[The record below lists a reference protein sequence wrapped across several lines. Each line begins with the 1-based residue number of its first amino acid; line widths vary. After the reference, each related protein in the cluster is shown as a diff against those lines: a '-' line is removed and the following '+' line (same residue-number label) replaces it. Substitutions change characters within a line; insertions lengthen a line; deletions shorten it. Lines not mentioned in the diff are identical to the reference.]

1 MEGGHGEGQR
11 KDFGIKII
19 IEEIPH
25 QVRDD
30 ATGDDIMKRFISI
43 LTLIMAFLP
52 ESKANIP
59 AETIMAQPA
68 VNEVKSDQASDR
80 TISGTVKEAGT
91 DEPIIGAILKLGEDY
106 LWTTSDIDGNFRF
119 ENVQKGDYTLE
130 TSCLGYVS
138 ATTEV
143 KAGARNIVIILS
155 QNTLAL
161 DEVVVTAQKAKD
173 GLSSSHNLGRDALNH
188 LQISNM
194 TDIAA
199 LLPGGKTSNP
209 DLTNANTFS
218 LREGGSTTG
227 NAAFGTAVEVDGV
240 RIGNNA
246 SFGEMGGV
254 DTRSVAVENIE
265 SIEVITGVP
274 SAEYGDL
281 NSGMVRI
288 NTRKGR
294 TPTNITFSVNPMT
307 YQASV
312 SKVIDLQKDNGVLNI
327 SAEWARA
334 IKKLISPYESYT
346 RTGITLGYSNNIA
359 KGLRLEAGFTG
370 NIGGMNS
377 KDDPDAFSGQYQK
390 ERDNVLRGNIA
401 LSWQLNKSWIT
412 NLKFD
417 ASVSFNDNLHHF
429 HKYESYAS
437 NQPSVHA
444 EQTGYF
450 LADRLPLTYF
460 SDQIIDSKELDA
472 AASLKYSWHKRWDDI
487 KSNLKAGVQWKANG
501 NTGEGE
507 YYQDPS
513 LAANGYR
520 PRPYS
525 QYPFMRNTSAYI
537 EEHLTIPIAQ
547 TKFEVTAGLRLENV
561 YIKNSLYKNK
571 TTLSPRFN
579 ARWEFNENIAV
590 RGGWGVTEKLPS
602 YFILYPKQEYRD
614 IQTFGFSH
622 GDKTSY
628 VYYTQPFTVTYNP
641 DLKWQRNRNS
651 EIGIDAE
658 FAGLKMNLTGFYNIT
673 KGPYNFLNVYEPY
686 SYNILQRPADF
697 TMPADP
703 QITVDEQTGMVY
715 IRGND
720 DEYWTP
726 MDVKVTDRT
735 FAKSTKQNNG
745 ADVKRAGVEL
755 VMEFP
760 EIRAIRTKF
769 RLDASYT
776 YTKYQNEQL
785 SAYYQN
791 GWSHTSLPD
800 RSYQYV
806 GIYANGG
813 SNNAVSNGKITNN
826 MDANVTAITH
836 IPQARIIITCRL
848 EMSLLRRSRN
858 LSEYDGKAY
867 AYTVSET
874 SNNPTGGDIYA
885 GNSYTAVRPV
895 SYMDLDGNIHPYT
908 DAEAADPAFAN
919 LILKSANAYTF
930 ALDGYGPYMSANLSI
945 TKEIGDHVSLSF
957 FANNF
962 TNSRPYVKSLAT
974 GVGAI
979 FTPAF
984 YYGLTCRLKF

>member
-1 MEGGHGEGQR
+1 
-11 KDFGIKII
+11 
-19 IEEIPH
+19 
-25 QVRDD
+25 
-30 ATGDDIMKRFISI
+30 MKKYLLYI
-43 LTLIMAFLP
+43 LTLMMAFMP
-52 ESKANIP
+52 EA
-59 AETIMAQPA
+59 AAQPSA
-68 VNEVKSDQASDR
+68 DV
-80 TISGTVKEAGT
+80 ISGIVKEHSTG
-91 DEPIIGAILKLGEDY
+91 EPIVGVIIRLGDDY
-106 LWTTSDIDGNFRF
+106 LWTTTDENGKFLL
-119 ENVQKGDYTLE
+119 ENVQKGDYPLE
-130 TSCLGYVS
+130 ASCLGFVTATVS
-138 ATTEV
+138 V
-143 KAGARNIVIILS
+143 KAGTENLTIILRENS
-155 QNTLAL
+155 LAI

-173 GLSSSHNLGRDALNH
+173 GLSSSQNLGRDALNH
-188 LQISNM
+188 LQLSSM

-209 DLTNANTFS
+209 DLTSASTFS

-240 RIGNNA
+240 RIGNTA
-246 SFGEMGGV
+246 SFSGMEGV

-281 NSGMVRI
+281 NSGMVKI

-294 TPTNITFSVNPMT
+294 TPVNITFSVNPRT
-307 YQASV
+307 YQASA
-312 SKVIDLQKDNGVLNI
+312 SKGIDLQNDNGVLNV

-359 KGLRLEAGFTG
+359 KGLRLETGFTG

-377 KDDPDAFSGQYQK
+377 KDDPDAFSGQYVK
-390 ERDNVLRGNIA
+390 ERDNVLRGNIS
-401 LSWQLNKSWIT
+401 LSWQLNKPWVT
-412 NLKFD
+412 NLKLD
-417 ASVSFNDNLHHF
+417 ASVNFNDNLHHF

-437 NQPSVHA
+437 NQPAVHA
-444 EQTGYF
+444 EKEGYF

-460 SDQIIDSKELDA
+460 SDQVTDSKELDI
-472 AASLKYSWHKRWDDI
+472 AASLKYNWHKRWDSV
-487 KSNLKAGVQWKANG
+487 KSSLKAGIQWKANG
-501 NTGEGE
+501 NIGEGE
-507 YYQDPS
+507 YYMDPS

-525 QYPFMRNTSAYI
+525 QYPFMHNISAYA
-537 EEHLTIPIAQ
+537 EEHLTLPIAG

-561 YIKNSLYKNK
+561 SIKNSLYENK

-579 ARWEFNENIAV
+579 ARWEFNDNLAI
-590 RGGWGVTEKLPS
+590 RGGWGITEKLPS

-628 VYYTQPFTVTYNP
+628 IYYTQPYTVTFNP
-641 DLKWQRNRNS
+641 ELRWQRNRNS
-651 EIGIDAE
+651 EIGLDAE
-658 FAGLKMNLTGFYNIT
+658 FRGFKINMTGFYNVT
-673 KGPYNFLNVYEPY
+673 RGPYNFMNIYEPY
-686 SYNILQRPADF
+686 SYDILRRPDGFVMPSDPNIK
-697 TMPADP
+697 
-703 QITVDEQTGMVY
+703 VDHQTGMAY
-715 IRGND
+715 IRGDEND
-720 DEYWTP
+720 YWTP
-726 MDVKVTDRT
+726 MEVKVTDRT
-735 FAKSTKQNNG
+735 FAKSSKQNNG
-745 ADVKRAGVEL
+745 ADVKRAGAEL

-760 EIRAIRTKF
+760 EIRAVRTKF
-769 RLDASYT
+769 RVDASYT
-776 YTKYQNEQL
+776 YTKFLNEQM
-785 SAYYQN
+785 SAFYQN
-791 GWSHTSLPD
+791 GWSHTNLPD
-800 RSYQYV
+800 RSYEYV

-813 SNNAVSNGKITNN
+813 GSNPVVNGKITNN
-826 MDANVTAITH
+826 IDANITAITH

-848 EMSLLRRSRN
+848 EMSILRRSRS
-858 LSEYDGKAY
+858 LSEHDGKPY
-867 AYTVSET
+867 AFTVSET
-874 SNNPTGGDIYA
+874 SNTPTGKDIYE
-885 GNSYTAVRPV
+885 GLSYTAVRPV
-895 SYMDLDGNIHPYT
+895 SYMDLDGNIHPFT

-930 ALDGYGPYMSANLSI
+930 ARDGYGTYMSANLSI
-945 TKEIGDHVSLSF
+945 TKEIGDHISLSF